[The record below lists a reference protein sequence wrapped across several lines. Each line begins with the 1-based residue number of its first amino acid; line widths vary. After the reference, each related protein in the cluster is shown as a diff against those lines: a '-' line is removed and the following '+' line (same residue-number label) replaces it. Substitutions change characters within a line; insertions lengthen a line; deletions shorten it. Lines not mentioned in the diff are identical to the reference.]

1 MGFIILSFFIAVTS
15 TGYLWLLSDD
25 NKGKKFYNALHSF
38 LGQKIATIIGFAAL
52 IGMFLG
58 TMATIYLPISAM
70 IFHPHDIEF
79 RCQYNAIKT
88 ETSIYSS
95 LSAKDAESYVSSL
108 NDDIDKINCI
118 IDNNKKYSGNFWLG
132 IFYNKK
138 VGDYPKIEKIS
149 IDNFYKEN

>member
-15 TGYLWLLSDD
+15 AGYLWLFSDS
-25 NKGKKFYNALHSF
+25 NKKKYNALHSF
-38 LGQKIATIIGFAAL
+38 LVQKISTIIGFAAL

-70 IFHPHDIEF
+70 IFRPHDIEF
-79 RCQYNAIKT
+79 RGQYNAIKT

-95 LSAKDAESYVSSL
+95 LSTKDAESYVSSL
-108 NDDIDKINCI
+108 NDDIDEINYI
-118 IDNNKKYSGNFWLG
+118 IDKNKKYSGNFWFG

-138 VGDYPKIEKIS
+138 VGDYRKIEKIN